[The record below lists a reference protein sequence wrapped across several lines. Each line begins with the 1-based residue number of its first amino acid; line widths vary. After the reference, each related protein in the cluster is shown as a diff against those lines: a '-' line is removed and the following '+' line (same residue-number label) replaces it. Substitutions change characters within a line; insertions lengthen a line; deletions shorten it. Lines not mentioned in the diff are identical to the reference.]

1 MAFSSPPEHTTAAP
15 IADNASDYGSD
26 IDDATALE
34 LLSQAESQPLQNIVL
49 ENIEESTVKDDSLHE
64 RITLRLS
71 RLQQSLESVH
81 ESSSRLES
89 LVSAR
94 RAREASI
101 EVEYDEGNRI
111 SFSRTCYPS
120 RKGLVEL
127 TH

>member
-1 MAFSSPPEHTTAAP
+1 MAFSPPPEHTTATLV
-15 IADNASDYGSD
+15 ADNVSDYGSD

-81 ESSSRLES
+81 ECSSRLEN
-89 LVSAR
+89 LVSER

-111 SFSRTCYPS
+111 SFSRTCCPFEEVWS
-120 RKGLVEL
+120 N
-127 TH
+127 

>member
-1 MAFSSPPEHTTAAP
+1 MAFSFPSQQTAEPP

-71 RLQQSLESVH
+71 RLQQPLESVD
-81 ESSSRLES
+81 ESSSRLEN
-89 LVSAR
+89 LVSER

-111 SFSRTCYPS
+111 SFSRTCCPS
-120 RKGLVEL
+120 EEVLVEL